1 MLTRLK
7 FKCLVILESVLEGND
22 DNNILRKIIK
32 AIPVD
37 CIKWNLGI
45 IYEKYRFIGNK
56 QYSDELFNNQDIE
69 YEDIIE
75 DERVK
80 ERAGMIIE
88 IGFKMFYLLKK
99 YQELEKSLLIED

>member
-1 MLTRLK
+1 MLVVNLVSFFYFLNQNKILFRVK
-7 FKCLVILESVLEGND
+7 LVILESVLEGND

-56 QYSDELFNNQDIE
+56 
-69 YEDIIE
+69 
-75 DERVK
+75 
-80 ERAGMIIE
+80 
-88 IGFKMFYLLKK
+88 
-99 YQELEKSLLIED
+99 